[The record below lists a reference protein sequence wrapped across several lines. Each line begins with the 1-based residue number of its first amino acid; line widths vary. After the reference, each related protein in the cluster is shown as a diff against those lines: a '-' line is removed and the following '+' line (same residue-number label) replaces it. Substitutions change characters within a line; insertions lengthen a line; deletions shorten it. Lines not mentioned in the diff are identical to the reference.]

1 MSVSDYGIYRIQ
13 CRLGSQTPVDYGYLH
28 VPGANR
34 QPGVS
39 ITQWSFSARGVP
51 FSDHFEFMFIA
62 DGQSRDTYYIVNRRS
77 GLCLR
82 LPSTVAGTSLIQ
94 DDYRPG
100 LDKEFRFI
108 VEPVTS
114 DAEGSSYRLVSAVSG
129 HLLIVDGANP
139 SNGQSIRA
147 FPEAAIPVARNNHI
161 FELVEVATGFAPP
174 EHEPQNIDTAR
185 DLPRLKELDGY
196 LPESVPE
203 RKNAIVLERAYVP
216 FFAVNDPALARYRQ
230 VELSS
235 YYTIEHWL
243 RWDKVHDRLLD
254 GQTKRVTTEVTTV
267 GMTQSDASTVRDTFN
282 WSVETTVEAS
292 YRGVAWGGSAKLS
305 AKIGGEVERTS
316 QHSTESRT
324 DRSITEEITYPEL
337 GHPYRIVT
345 WVPADVFELCTSDGR
360 IVHTWSVTREQEVA
374 VNCFPQAIGQPTE
387 RKRLGTDLT
396 RREARRQLTA
406 R

>member
-1 MSVSDYGIYRIQ
+1 
-13 CRLGSQTPVDYGYLH
+13 LGSQTPVDDGYLH
-28 VPGANR
+28 VPNANR

-39 ITQWSFSARGVP
+39 ITQWSFSGRGVP

-82 LPSTVAGTSLIQ
+82 LPSTVEGTNLIQ

-114 DAEGSSYRLVSAVSG
+114 DAEGSSCRLVGAVSG
-129 HLLIVDGANP
+129 HLLVVDGADP
-139 SNGQSIRA
+139 SNGQGIRA
-147 FPEAAIPVARNNHI
+147 FPEAVIARNNHI
-161 FELVEVATGFAPP
+161 FELVEVATGFGPP
-174 EHEPQNIDTAR
+174 EDEPQNIDTAR

-230 VELSS
+230 VELSP

-282 WSVETTVEAS
+282 WSVEATVEAS

-305 AKIGGEVERTS
+305 AKIGGEVEKTS
-316 QHSTESRT
+316 QHSTESRV

-345 WVPADVFELCTSDGR
+345 WVPADVFELCSSDGR

-374 VNCFPQAIGQPTE
+374 VDCFPQAIGQPTE
-387 RKRLGTDLT
+387 RKRLGTDST
-396 RREARRQLTA
+396 RRDARRQLTA